1 MPCVDG
7 ELGKII
13 DNYYN
18 LCLKMLNDRMFDEAL
33 TLLLEAWKL
42 IPEDKYSY
50 NESFLIAWRVVQI
63 AIETKNIQLMNEWK
77 THIIHSCPSRADT
90 GEREMWLGKIAYMNN
105 NFKEAKEY
113 FYIADKKS
121 EGRCFTPSNLIY
133 KRFLSGE
140 ITDVINTNS
149 NAINKG
155 EELDDDLY
163 DEITQYCEEGDNL
176 FDKNEF
182 DKALIF
188 YNKAWDLLPEPK
200 YKWDAASWIYCA
212 KGDVFFFKNEYFE
225 ALVYFRELYN
235 TFEMINEFVLIRY
248 GQCLYET
255 GQVEE
260 GKQFM
265 FEAYL
270 LGGKDLFIRENAKYY
285 PLIESMI

>member
-1 MPCVDG
+1 
-7 ELGKII
+7 
-13 DNYYN
+13 
-18 LCLKMLNDRMFDEAL
+18 
-33 TLLLEAWKL
+33 
-42 IPEDKYSY
+42 
-50 NESFLIAWRVVQI
+50 
-63 AIETKNIQLMNEWK
+63 MNEWK

-90 GEREMWLGKIAYMNN
+90 GKRKMWLGKIAYMNN

-188 YNKAWDLLPEPK
+188 L
-200 YKWDAASWIYCA
+200 SRHGIYYR
-212 KGDVFFFKNEYFE
+212 NQ
-225 ALVYFRELYN
+225 N
-235 TFEMINEFVLIRY
+235 INGMLQAGYIVRK
-248 GQCLYET
+248 ET
-255 GQVEE
+255 RS
-260 GKQFM
+260 FSRTS
-265 FEAYL
+265 
-270 LGGKDLFIRENAKYY
+270 I
-285 PLIESMI
+285 P